1 MRRLVKIAILGA
13 ECTGKSTL
21 AKGLAEHFSQHYPS
35 NWVPEYLRSF
45 VDHHQR
51 TPLAEEQVLIAR
63 EQKAHEA
70 RLSHALLQDNHD
82 PIKPLT
88 GHAPHALLFCDT
100 TPLITS
106 IYSEVIFGQ
115 ADALVDQIAELN
127 DYDLT
132 LLTEIDLPWVS
143 DGVQRDG
150 PEIQAAVHQL
160 IESRLQKLEIPYL
173 KISGSTRDRTQKA
186 QEFVGNWL
194 SQQQS

>member
-35 NWVPEYLRSF
+35 NWVPEYGL

-51 TPLAEEQVLIAR
+51 SPLAEEQVLIAS
-63 EQKAHEA
+63 EQKALEA
-70 RLSHALLQDNHD
+70 RLSDALLQDNHD

-115 ADALVDQIAELN
+115 SDALVDQLAELN

-132 LLTEIDLPWVS
+132 LLTEIDFL
-143 DGVQRDG
+143 GQ
-150 PEIQAAVHQL
+150 
-160 IESRLQKLEIPYL
+160 
-173 KISGSTRDRTQKA
+173 
-186 QEFVGNWL
+186 
-194 SQQQS
+194 